1 MEIISIKKELEAKV
15 LVENCIENF
24 DFLKVKMVMDFL
36 NWQWAKFRDVPKIS
50 DMKDWVRELSN
61 SCLKQMSM
69 NPKQKKNT
77 SASGGFEVVVTRTY
91 EGCEPDNIEIKF
103 ILESWDQQAIEEP
116 LK

>member
-36 NWQWAKFRDVPKIS
+36 NWEWANLNAVPKIS
-50 DMKDWVRELSN
+50 DMKDWARELS
-61 SCLKQMSM
+61 SASLKQMKD
-69 NPKQKKNT
+69 NPKQKK
-77 SASGGFEVVVTRTY
+77 SVYRSGGFEVVVTRTY
-91 EGCEPDNIEIKF
+91 EGCEPDNVEIKF
-103 ILESWDQQAIEEP
+103 ILESWDQQALEEP